1 MMTAFQCLQV
11 NGGHSPGGTPWQ
23 VRKVYAVVW
32 PQSVVRRAIQV
43 MRVLESCG
51 LPTPLRELHVDP
63 TVVGCP
69 DALITTRIDVRSVLW
84 AKWVA
89 LGAHRSQMGR
99 LGNVVW
105 LVRPVSRWLWPAEG
119 RGRLAASCAASAGP
133 RSAAALPK

>member
-1 MMTAFQCLQV
+1 VTMASVAAAAVAECFPE
-11 NGGHSPGGTPWQ
+11 GGAPWQ

-69 DALITTRIDVRSVLW
+69 DALITTRIDVRSVL
-84 AKWVA
+84 
-89 LGAHRSQMGR
+89 
-99 LGNVVW
+99 
-105 LVRPVSRWLWPAEG
+105 
-119 RGRLAASCAASAGP
+119 
-133 RSAAALPK
+133 